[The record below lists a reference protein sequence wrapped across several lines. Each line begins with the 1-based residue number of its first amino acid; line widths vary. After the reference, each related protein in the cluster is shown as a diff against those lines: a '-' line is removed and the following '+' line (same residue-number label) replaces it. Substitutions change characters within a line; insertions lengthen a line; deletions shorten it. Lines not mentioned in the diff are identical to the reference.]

1 MKIVDFWRDFVA
13 THSTA
18 NNYDADIF
26 VAQLNENVPDWREQV
41 RDRDIWPEL
50 HTQGNNYSESSYID
64 VIIREAGLEFALYL
78 AENQSKWPDSGCAF
92 RYCLEHIHNNWIVFP
107 DSVKEKILNSYL
119 REFLN
124 ACLEHR
130 ETWNSLSDHQ
140 KRSIFDNLKEDQYV
154 SDLLLL
160 KMWAEELDFRRT
172 PYLAFTNHDFQHF
185 ADRVIR
191 ERERN
196 WERDRDDIDITDR
209 DRDRGRDRFERML
222 EEHLR
227 HLRQWDWPTLTF
239 DFNRYPI
246 YTPSTKLQSLRDV
259 ANFCQDEDSLTRIN
273 RIIRDIEHRL
283 HRFHRWG

>member
-1 MKIVDFWRDFVA
+1 
-13 THSTA
+13 
-18 NNYDADIF
+18 
-26 VAQLNENVPDWREQV
+26 
-41 RDRDIWPEL
+41 
-50 HTQGNNYSESSYID
+50 
-64 VIIREAGLEFALYL
+64 
-78 AENQSKWPDSGCAF
+78 
-92 RYCLEHIHNNWIVFP
+92 
-107 DSVKEKILNSYL
+107 
-119 REFLN
+119 
-124 ACLEHR
+124 
-130 ETWNSLSDHQ
+130 
-140 KRSIFDNLKEDQYV
+140 
-154 SDLLLL
+154 
-160 KMWAEELDFRRT
+160 MWAEELDFRRT